1 MNMKFKNNYLVY
13 NIMPILKYHGII
25 IQSMYNY
32 YPLIESK
39 SNFRRQYYKSIN
51 GLYGTTKTN
60 YMDYYHY
67 LLTHVVQPS
76 LRIQDQIDSFASTN
90 FENEIM
96 IGLQIRTG
104 VLPDIVENDSPF
116 VTFNSKPIIQEAKR
130 IHMELE
136 KRNYSSRMYVIFFI
150 NIIRFLVTDNIPLK
164 RQLLSNYSYII
175 GYNSMIGHS
184 ESIAMNQY
192 SQIAADSLIE
202 MNLLSKCK
210 IIVKTNYSTFS
221 EMARIIGGHRIKY
234 YYWLLVVL
242 RDQ

>member
-1 MNMKFKNNYLVY
+1 MSIFQLLFHLQFFNSIVSLSSSVYHLDTNLNDKHIVIYHKQMNLKFKNDYLVY

-25 IQSMYNY
+25 IQSMYDY
-32 YPLIESK
+32 YPLIQSK

-51 GLYGTTKTN
+51 ELYGTTKTN

-76 LRIQDQIDSFASTN
+76 LRIQDQIDSFTSVY

-136 KRNYSSRMYVIFFI
+136 KRNYSSRMYVVFFHLY
-150 NIIRFLVTDNIPLK
+150 R
-164 RQLLSNYSYII
+164 
-175 GYNSMIGHS
+175 
-184 ESIAMNQY
+184 
-192 SQIAADSLIE
+192 
-202 MNLLSKCK
+202 
-210 IIVKTNYSTFS
+210 
-221 EMARIIGGHRIKY
+221 
-234 YYWLLVVL
+234 
-242 RDQ
+242 

>member
-1 MNMKFKNNYLVY
+1 MNLKFKNDYLVY

-25 IQSMYNY
+25 IQSMYDY
-32 YPLIESK
+32 YPRIESK

-67 LLTHVVQPS
+67 LLTHVVYPS

-104 VLPDIVENDSPF
+104 ILPDIVENDSPF

-136 KRNYSSRMYVIFFI
+136 NRNYSSRVYVIFFHLY
-150 NIIRFLVTDNIPLK
+150 R
-164 RQLLSNYSYII
+164 
-175 GYNSMIGHS
+175 
-184 ESIAMNQY
+184 
-192 SQIAADSLIE
+192 
-202 MNLLSKCK
+202 
-210 IIVKTNYSTFS
+210 
-221 EMARIIGGHRIKY
+221 
-234 YYWLLVVL
+234 
-242 RDQ
+242 